1 MIWSKTMDKNK
12 DSNNSTMHPVIVSTT
27 EQKDDKFLKQIP
39 TKDDE
44 ILKKLDEVNKKLES
58 FEISEE
64 NEKDDEK
71 DNKKDLRLSIAF
83 VALIVVAAGFF
94 VFKKEVKNSN
104 E

>member
-1 MIWSKTMDKNK
+1 MKKE
-12 DSNNSTMHPVIVSTT
+12 NNENNLITEPITDP
-27 EQKDDKFLKQIP
+27 EQKNDKFLHKIP

-58 FEISEE
+58 FEIEEE
-64 NEKDDEK
+64 NEKEK
-71 DNKKDLRLSIAF
+71 ERDNKKDLGLAVAFIAL
-83 VALIVVAAGFF
+83 VIAAAGFF

>member
-1 MIWSKTMDKNK
+1 MDKNK
-12 DSNNSTMHPVIVSTT
+12 NSNNITMEPITGSGT
-27 EQKDDKFLKQIP
+27 KDDKFLQNIP